1 MMQHI
6 AQLQKCS
13 VLSHS
18 ECLHTRKPWR
28 TSAVSAELCG
38 SRASCHTHRAWGSV
52 HKVSISPR
60 ARCVHRSR
68 NTKIK
73 AEMSPDNAS
82 ILVCGGGGIALDVT
96 RKLKDMG
103 AWVWMLQRSD
113 SRRKEIEGMMA
124 IVVKGDALQPESI
137 QKAFDQIEEVDA
149 VVSTIGGTPAD
160 PTADSQGNINLI
172 EAAAKKGVKKFILLT
187 SIGVGDSKDAPPE
200 QVYDVLKPVLIEK
213 GKAEE
218 KLKSIGGDMQFTIIR
233 PGGLKTQ
240 PATGRGVLT
249 EDNTVCGA
257 IHREDV
263 ADLLVHALFSDK
275 TNNKVLAAV
284 DQDQIM
290 DKKEFAIFHL

>member
-1 MMQHI
+1 MHQTSN
-6 AQLQKCS
+6 APRCS
-13 VLSHS
+13 GLTQSSCMHMRLPARLSPASLDTVARHS
-18 ECLHTRKPWR
+18 LP
-28 TSAVSAELCG
+28 SPSF
-38 SRASCHTHRAWGSV
+38 AWGST
-52 HKVSISPR
+52 HKLTGPR
-60 ARCVHRSR
+60 PRCHRSR
-68 NTKIK
+68 SRQAVVT

-124 IVVKGDALQPESI
+124 IVVRGDALNPEQV

-172 EAAAKKGVKKFILLT
+172 EAAAKKGVKRFILLT
-187 SIGVGDSKDAPPE
+187 SIGVGDSKDAPPQ

-213 GKAEE
+213 GKAED
-218 KLKSIGGDMQFTIIR
+218 KLKSIGGNMQFTIIR

-249 EDNTVCGA
+249 EDVNVCGA

-275 TNNKVLAAV
+275 ASNKVLAAV

-290 DKKEFAIFHL
+290 DKREFATFEL